1 MGRRST
7 KLENLLGYAGL
18 VLIIIL
24 ILIGFSKSL
33 LISFGLFKEVGLD
46 SFTFDFYKEVLA
58 DKTFTSSLIFSLKIS
73 IVSSFLAIILG
84 IFLSYGIF
92 NSKIYDLYLKI
103 PVILP
108 HIIIAILLLN
118 LFSQTGF
125 IARIFYKLNFIE
137 ESNDFIQI
145 FYNKNALGII
155 LTYAVKGGAYAGMVF
170 LEIYRRISPNQLATA
185 KNLGASDLQE
195 YFYIIFPF
203 IKKESLEIFL
213 ILFNFAISSYE
224 VPALIGPTSP
234 RTLAL
239 KSYIEFTKNNFS
251 YKPKALV
258 INVFLSLIG
267 LVSLII
273 LLISEVGK
281 NEKNF

>member
-84 IFLSYGIF
+84 TFLSYGIF

-118 LFSQTGF
+118 LFSQTGV

-155 LTYAVKGGAYAGMVF
+155 LTYAIKGGAYAGMLF
-170 LEIYRRISPNQLATA
+170 LEIYRRISPNQLAAA

-203 IKKESLEIFL
+203 IKRESLEIFW
-213 ILFNFAISSYE
+213 ILLNFAISSYE

-258 INVFLSLIG
+258 INVFLSLLG
-267 LVSLII
+267 LISLII

>member
-1 MGRRST
+1 M
-7 KLENLLGYAGL
+7 
-18 VLIIIL
+18 LIIIL

-33 LISFGLFKEVGLD
+33 LISFGLFKEVGLE
-46 SFTFDFYKEVLA
+46 SFTFDFYKEVLV
-58 DKTFTSSLIFSLKIS
+58 DKTFISSLIFSLKIS
-73 IVSSFLAIILG
+73 IISSILAIILG

-92 NSKIYDLYLKI
+92 TSKIYDLYLKL

-118 LFSQTGF
+118 LFSQTGV
-125 IARIFYKLNFIE
+125 IARIFYKLNIIE

-145 FYNKNALGII
+145 FYSKNVLGII
-155 LTYAVKGGAYAGMVF
+155 LTYAIKGGAYAAMVF
-170 LEIYRRISPNQLATA
+170 LEIYRSISPNQLAAA

-267 LVSLII
+267 LVSFII
-273 LLISEVGK
+273 LIISEVGK

>member
-73 IVSSFLAIILG
+73 IVSSFLAIVLG

-108 HIIIAILLLN
+108 HIIIAILLIN

-155 LTYAVKGGAYAGMVF
+155 LTYAIKGGAYAGMVF
-170 LEIYRRISPNQLATA
+170 LEIYRRISPNQLAAA

-203 IKKESLEIFL
+203 IKRESLEIFL

-258 INVFLSLIG
+258 INVFLSLLG
-267 LVSLII
+267 LISLII
-273 LLISEVGK
+273 LLLSEVCK

>member
-7 KLENLLGYAGL
+7 KLENLLSYAGL

-33 LISFGLFKEVGLD
+33 LISFGLFKEVGLE

-58 DKTFTSSLIFSLKIS
+58 DKTFISSLIFSLKIS

-118 LFSQTGF
+118 LFSQTGV

>member
-7 KLENLLGYAGL
+7 KLDNLLGYLGL
-18 VLIIIL
+18 MLILTL

-46 SFTFDFYKEVLA
+46 SFTSHFYKEVIE
-58 DKTFTSSLIFSLKIS
+58 DKTFISSLIFSLKIS
-73 IVSSFLAIILG
+73 LISSFLAVILG

-92 NSKIYDLYLKI
+92 TSKIYDLYLKL

-108 HIIIAILLLN
+108 HIIMAVLLLN
-118 LFSQTGF
+118 LFSQTGV
-125 IARIFYKLNFIE
+125 IARIFYKLNIIE

-145 FYNKNALGII
+145 FYSKNGLGII
-155 LTYAVKGGAYAGMVF
+155 LTYAIKGGAYAAMVF
-170 LEIYRRISPNQLATA
+170 LEIYRSISSSQLAVA
-185 KNLGASDLQE
+185 KNLGASDIQQ

-203 IKKESLEIFL
+203 IKGESLEIFL
-213 ILFNFAISSYE
+213 ILFNFSISSYE
-224 VPALIGPTSP
+224 VPALIGPTNP

-267 LVSLII
+267 LVSFII
-273 LLISEVGK
+273 LIISEVGK

>member
-7 KLENLLGYAGL
+7 KLENLLGYLGL
-18 VLIIIL
+18 MLILTL

-33 LISFGLFKEVGLD
+33 LISFGLFKEVGLY
-46 SFTFDFYKEVLA
+46 SFTSHFYKEVIA
-58 DKTFTSSLIFSLKIS
+58 DKTFISSLNFSLKIS
-73 IVSSFLAIILG
+73 IISSFLAIILG

-92 NSKIYDLYLKI
+92 TSKIYDLYLKL

-108 HIIIAILLLN
+108 HIIMAVLLLN
-118 LFSQTGF
+118 LFSQTGVL
-125 IARIFYKLNFIE
+125 ARIFYKLNIIE

-145 FYNKNALGII
+145 FYSKNGLGII
-155 LTYAVKGGAYAGMVF
+155 LTYAIKGGAYAAMVF
-170 LEIYRRISPNQLATA
+170 LEIYRSISSSQLAAA
-185 KNLGASDLQE
+185 KNLGASDIQQ

-203 IKKESLEIFL
+203 IKRESLEIFL
-213 ILFNFAISSYE
+213 ILFNFSISSYE

-234 RTLAL
+234 RSLAL

-267 LVSLII
+267 LVSFII
-273 LLISEVGK
+273 LIISEVGK

>member
-7 KLENLLGYAGL
+7 KLENLLGYLGL
-18 VLIIIL
+18 MLILTL

-46 SFTFDFYKEVLA
+46 SFTSHFYKEVIE
-58 DKTFTSSLIFSLKIS
+58 DKTFISSLNFSLKIS
-73 IVSSFLAIILG
+73 LISSFLAVILG

-92 NSKIYDLYLKI
+92 TSKIYDLYLKL

-108 HIIIAILLLN
+108 HIIMAVLLLN
-118 LFSQTGF
+118 LFSQTGV
-125 IARIFYKLNFIE
+125 IARIFYKLNIIE

-145 FYNKNALGII
+145 FYSKNGLGII
-155 LTYAVKGGAYAGMVF
+155 LTYAIKGGAYAAMVF
-170 LEIYRRISPNQLATA
+170 LEIYRSISSSQLAVA
-185 KNLGASDLQE
+185 KNLGASDIQQ

-203 IKKESLEIFL
+203 IKGESLEIFL
-213 ILFNFAISSYE
+213 ILFNFSISSYE
-224 VPALIGPTSP
+224 VPALIGPTNP

-267 LVSLII
+267 LVSFII
-273 LLISEVGK
+273 LIISEVGK

>member
-73 IVSSFLAIILG
+73 IASSFLAIVLG

-118 LFSQTGF
+118 LFSQTGV
-125 IARIFYKLNFIE
+125 IARIFYKLNIIE

-155 LTYAVKGGAYAGMVF
+155 LTYAIKGGAYAGMVF
-170 LEIYRRISPNQLATA
+170 LEIYRRISPNQLAAA

-213 ILFNFAISSYE
+213 ILFNFSISYYE

-267 LVSLII
+267 LISLII
-273 LLISEVGK
+273 LFLSEVGK

>member
-108 HIIIAILLLN
+108 HIIIAILLIN

-137 ESNDFIQI
+137 ESDDFIKI

-155 LTYAVKGGAYAGMVF
+155 LTYAIKGGAYAGMVF
-170 LEIYRRISPNQLATA
+170 LEIYRRISPNQLAAA

-203 IKKESLEIFL
+203 IKRESLEIFL

-258 INVFLSLIG
+258 INVFLSLLG
-267 LVSLII
+267 LISLII
-273 LLISEVGK
+273 LLLSEVGK